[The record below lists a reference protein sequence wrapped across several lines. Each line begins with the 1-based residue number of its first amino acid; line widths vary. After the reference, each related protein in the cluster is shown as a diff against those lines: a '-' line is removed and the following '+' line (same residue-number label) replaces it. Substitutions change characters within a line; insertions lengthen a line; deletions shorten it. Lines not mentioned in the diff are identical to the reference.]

1 MANPYSL
8 LDMVWPMGLT
18 SVLHVLILEQSL
30 HSVGDLDKKKE
41 EEERG
46 KKKLKWR
53 YVCMYYTLVLDY
65 DNNMCNIMI
74 LAL

>member
-30 HSVGDLDKKKE
+30 HSVGDLDRKKE
-41 EEERG
+41 EEERRKRNENG
-46 KKKLKWR
+46 DMFA
-53 YVCMYYTLVLDY
+53 C
-65 DNNMCNIMI
+65 II
-74 LAL
+74 LLF